1 MRVNSCSVLA
11 TKRGDLKLN
20 WVCSVN
26 VYSDSLTLRH
36 TVMSTFNIIPQSS
49 TRLCVFN
56 VCVYV
61 GNINFGRNGKNS
73 LAEQTG
79 KQMT

>member
-1 MRVNSCSVLA
+1 M
-11 TKRGDLKLN
+11 KLN

-26 VYSDSLTLRH
+26 VYSDSLTLKH
-36 TVMSTFNIIPQSS
+36 TAMSTFNIIPQSS

-56 VCVYV
+56 VCACV
-61 GNINFGRNGKNS
+61 GNINFCRNGTNS